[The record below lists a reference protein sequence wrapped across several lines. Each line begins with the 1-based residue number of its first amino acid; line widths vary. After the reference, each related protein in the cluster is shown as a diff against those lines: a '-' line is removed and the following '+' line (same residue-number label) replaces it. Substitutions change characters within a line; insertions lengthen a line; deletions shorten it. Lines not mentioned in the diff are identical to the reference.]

1 MNRSMLLSCGCNH
14 SSKYADKFCCP
25 KDLWWSS
32 AEIINVTEQ
41 KRKSSTKRPR
51 KEYQTWLSY
60 EYLMCHECLQWPQ
73 RCVSEKESSFENRSL
88 ENGIILLCVSKNHL
102 QSALRRGFWGSHQK
116 VTCQEEGMNSRK
128 GGCWAL
134 LEGFPNRSLCEEMF
148 LKFTGS

>member
-73 RCVSEKESSFENRSL
+73 RCDSEKESSFENRSL
-88 ENGIILLCVSKNHL
+88 EKWYYTIMCVKKSSTKRSKKRLLGFTSESDL
-102 QSALRRGFWGSHQK
+102 PRRRHEFTEW
-116 VTCQEEGMNSRK
+116 R
-128 GGCWAL
+128 L
-134 LEGFPNRSLCEEMF
+134 LS
-148 LKFTGS
+148 FTWRIP